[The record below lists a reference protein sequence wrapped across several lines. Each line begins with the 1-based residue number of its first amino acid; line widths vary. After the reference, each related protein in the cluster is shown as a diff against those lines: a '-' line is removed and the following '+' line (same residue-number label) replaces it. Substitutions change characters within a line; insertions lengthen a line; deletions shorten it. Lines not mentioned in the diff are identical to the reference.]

1 MHKCKRVNLSNNV
14 KELPRVIHF
23 EIDAKKPER
32 AIKFYE
38 KVFGWKIEKWKG
50 PIDYWLIMTGKEK
63 DPGIDGGLAKRTEAE
78 PSTVNTIDVP
88 SVNEYVKK
96 VESNGGSI
104 IRPKTAVPGVGW
116 MAYFKDPEGNI
127 WGIMENDE
135 SAR

>member
-1 MHKCKRVNLSNNV
+1 M

-38 KVFGWKIEKWKG
+38 KVFDWKIEKWKG

-63 DPGIDGGLAKRTEAE
+63 EPGIDGGLAKRTEAG

-104 IRPKTAVPGVGW
+104 IRPKTLSQALVGW
-116 MAYFKDPEGNI
+116 PTSRILKETSG
-127 WGIMENDE
+127 E
-135 SAR
+135 SWKTTNLPVSHQ